1 MNSTRWLT
9 KLLLAAA
16 LLSAASGWAGN
27 EIQVKTRAKNLR
39 DNLSEAPPPP
49 SGSTPAPAIP
59 APPPPPK
66 LTPAQA
72 AVAKI
77 QTEISAIVAKGEA
90 TDEQKQRLAQA
101 ILSSVLTG
109 GKPSQTSAQT
119 LATDLAD
126 AIAGKDVTAQARSQ
140 LAVHL
145 NTACNST
152 ALSAEQLN
160 KTIADFQAV
169 LRLAGVPRR
178 DAGDL
183 GDALKSLAGEVRK
196 PAGK

>member
-1 MNSTRWLT
+1 MNSPRWLT
-9 KLLLAAA
+9 KLLVAGV
-16 LLSAASGWAGN
+16 LLSAANGWAGN

-49 SGSTPAPAIP
+49 PGSPPPSATPAPP
-59 APPPPPK
+59 SPPK

-72 AVAKI
+72 AVASI
-77 QTEISAIVAKGEA
+77 QAEISAIVAKGEA

-101 ILSSVLTG
+101 LLSSALTG
-109 GKPSQTSAQT
+109 GKPGETSAQT
-119 LATDLAD
+119 FAGDLGD
-126 AIAGKDVTAQARSQ
+126 AIAGKNVTAQARSQ
-140 LAVHL
+140 LAVQL
-145 NTACNST
+145 NSACNST
-152 ALSAEQLN
+152 SLSAEQLT

-183 GDALKSLAGEVRK
+183 GDALKSLTEEVRK